1 MKYMSLCD
9 TVYIIT
15 CGGCGQRSSVSKHR
29 ITMHTRGTVPDFE
42 VKALHRHLEEPFE
55 RKILEAKEI
64 KERQENRSRDDFTTA
79 PFTSELD
86 PKKALIAESS
96 SNEWYTKFSSYT
108 GNTYIAYI
116 DVCFIGMEYIDNVVI
131 RQIFDNVSPK
141 EMSDVLRVLAY
152 NQASS
157 LQFSSEE
164 KQKLAGNPMETVYP
178 AMAKPDDFSKTIQEM
193 YSRSEELRPAGEKLS
208 KMTDEMYALE
218 LTSTLNGELGM
229 EDVFVHGDL
238 WSGNLLWIK
247 TASGV
252 ELSKILDYQFAH
264 FGCAAEDLT
273 RVFISVLSG
282 KDRREHWERLL
293 EEFHGYIK
301 QFCAGQL
308 PFTLDQLKESYRRMF
323 PLAGILLIPVYDSIA
338 KVAIRK
344 VSEDAKSAV
353 KTVLLEKTIALFEDM
368 LFFANRNRDVR
379 KNVKN

>member
-1 MKYMSLCD
+1 
-9 TVYIIT
+9 
-15 CGGCGQRSSVSKHR
+15 
-29 ITMHTRGTVPDFE
+29 
-42 VKALHRHLEEPFE
+42 
-55 RKILEAKEI
+55 
-64 KERQENRSRDDFTTA
+64 
-79 PFTSELD
+79 
-86 PKKALIAESS
+86 
-96 SNEWYTKFSSYT
+96 
-108 GNTYIAYI
+108 
-116 DVCFIGMEYIDNVVI
+116 
-131 RQIFDNVSPK
+131 
-141 EMSDVLRVLAY
+141 MSDVLRVLAY